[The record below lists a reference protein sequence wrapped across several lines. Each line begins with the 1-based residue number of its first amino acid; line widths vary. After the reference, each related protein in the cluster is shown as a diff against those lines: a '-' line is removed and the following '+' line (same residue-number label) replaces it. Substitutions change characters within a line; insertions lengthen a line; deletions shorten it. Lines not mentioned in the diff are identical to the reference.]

1 MKKPKLHYPV
11 IAAAALAV
19 GGFIPASL
27 GGEKVPAPVAAEA
40 KKSNPSDPV
49 LIKLNE
55 ELIAPLTLQSKR
67 WEAFSRREPTSSTS
81 YQLVEIDSTK
91 LKGERLFKVVSIS
104 TPFVKEAK
112 PSKRDYLKLRYLEDS
127 GETMVDLK
135 GEWVSPDKHPILKQL
150 PKPEKNIAL

>member
-1 MKKPKLHYPV
+1 MKKPKLHYPI

-67 WEAFSRREPTSSTS
+67 W
-81 YQLVEIDSTK
+81 
-91 LKGERLFKVVSIS
+91 
-104 TPFVKEAK
+104 
-112 PSKRDYLKLRYLEDS
+112 
-127 GETMVDLK
+127 
-135 GEWVSPDKHPILKQL
+135 
-150 PKPEKNIAL
+150 